1 METIYIVLIAA
12 AAIVVLVV
20 AWMYRDRLTEGWFK
34 GSKEG
39 VEAGMKAAPPPES
52 SIASPAAEEQ
62 AAGKE
67 PQPRP
72 APGVRLH
79 GDFQRSTV
87 SDLAG
92 RDIVRGEGAAPRR
105 GGKTPGVELDGRF
118 PEAEVRDLAGRDR
131 IEGQRLPEP
140 EPPTGEEAT
149 DG

>member
-1 METIYIVLIAA
+1 METVYIVLIAA

-39 VEAGMKAAPPPES
+39 VEAGMKATP
-52 SIASPAAEEQ
+52 PAAVEQ
-62 AAGKE
+62 AAGE
-67 PQPRP
+67 GSQPRP

-79 GDFQRSTV
+79 GDFQRATI

-118 PEAEVRDLAGRDR
+118 PDAEVRDLAGRDR

-149 DG
+149 GG